1 MARTVKSDKKTAL
14 GTRLDLVVALFSARF
29 MPWRA
34 KPLNDAEFAEI
45 VGRGLSGHSLKNW
58 RWGDTISAE
67 GAGAIAALAETA
79 GIPGITYR
87 WLYYGEGPGPEG
99 ALGSVRALSLL
110 DQLGSLLQDLR
121 AELARWPAR
130 GPRPG
135 RARAPEGAPPE
146 RSVTA
151 APGMAA
157 ASSSGKRRTRMSG

>member
-87 WLYYGEGPGPEG
+87 WRYYGEGPGPEG

-110 DQLGSLLQDLR
+110 DQAATR
-121 AELARWPAR
+121 APGEAAAQLAERLE
-130 GPRPG
+130 
-135 RARAPEGAPPE
+135 ARAQGAPE
-146 RSVTA
+146 RQK
-151 APGMAA
+151 APRQKGA
-157 ASSSGKRRTRMSG
+157 